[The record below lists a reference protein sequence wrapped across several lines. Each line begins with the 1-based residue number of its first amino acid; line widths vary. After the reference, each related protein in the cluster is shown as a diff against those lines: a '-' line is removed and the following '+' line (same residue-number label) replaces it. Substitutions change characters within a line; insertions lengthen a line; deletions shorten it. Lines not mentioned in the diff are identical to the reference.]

1 MNSMGSRGSGEMNS
15 IMMEEDDPMDLG
27 KPMSADEFRD
37 RFDEGRDPGLDF
49 YRHDSVQ
56 QLDDLEEVIAQALP
70 RDRGAMERDTER
82 EGMPLETVIP
92 YDFDPTRD
100 TIIIDIP
107 RGYGAAS
114 GKTMEIK
121 CHRFKPGAAVAIPVP
136 KFTAAGRVARVSAVG
151 HASDDG
157 RTMGATEAE
166 PAPSMSLT
174 GTTGTTGTGSDDG
187 DDGTAAKSVLAS
199 RAKSA
204 TRTTTVSQLYNGKG
218 VRGDDFE
225 LGTPTEEDFKAEV
238 TLMDELGRLIDGGE
252 DSDSGDQGAVS
263 GGDTAGGGESAQSG
277 RRSEQEED
285 PSADGIWFTD
295 KKVDADRRRDTN
307 NDTNKI
313 DSRGEAAA
321 ARGDPST
328 PGTDERSVSETRA
341 DMDEMGVPLD
351 DLEGWVVD
359 SPAEKDR
366 LKKKNNK
373 KKKLTWFFGK
383 SSGWG
388 FFRSGKKGDLDA
400 QGLHLNES
408 ALEKMEKSGRGDAP
422 SSRRASIDEPRRNS
436 FDGNRR
442 RSGEW
447 QRPDP
452 WSGMM
457 PRAGQPPS
465 KRSSGK
471 SIVSLASSG
480 GSIESLKEALAARQ
494 NSFGLVQ
501 RADSMTVPNGTGG
514 RAFKVVACQG
524 LTVQDDHAWVH
535 EGDDQD
541 EQHQDEHQRARSPD
555 RVARPSQV
563 DSNGRRRSSLDS
575 ESGDE
580 SGPVV
585 MPRSNY
591 VQRMERKERRETSAG
606 GDGSA
611 MRRRTGRAVDKK
623 NVPGVLYLDD
633 MPFAEGGFAK
643 VYRGAFNN
651 DGLSIAVAIKQMTYS
666 LPEGET
672 PTSLKF
678 SRDLVTSR
686 DERTPADRARDKLRG
701 MGRTATREVEISKLC
716 THRNVVSHIMD
727 HTGPSTD
734 PADIAE
740 TTAREDGETDDE
752 PSLGNVSRWKTYI
765 ITEFCI
771 GGSLRDILRQP
782 ELVAATKQVRSS
794 AAQLCVLK
802 QVVEGMKYLHS
813 IGVVHN
819 DLKASNV
826 LLHPSSETNCR
837 WSAKIGDFGIARRIP
852 PGHARVP
859 LDVMNGTV
867 SHMAP
872 ELLNDKFISRA
883 TDVYSFAVLLWE
895 VAAQGETPFSGIDAV
910 DVIAAVVKH
919 DLRPKFA
926 ENAFRPLVQL
936 ATRCWHA
943 DPNKRP
949 SFERIGVDL
958 CAWEPLVTFQRVENV
973 TYMPI
978 REGQELTGQM
988 SGADATLTEGID
1000 DNDVTNLSQASSEM
1014 PLSTASVESL
1024 EAHARELRI
1033 AGGE

>member
-1 MNSMGSRGSGEMNS
+1 
-15 IMMEEDDPMDLG
+15 
-27 KPMSADEFRD
+27 
-37 RFDEGRDPGLDF
+37 
-49 YRHDSVQ
+49 
-56 QLDDLEEVIAQALP
+56 
-70 RDRGAMERDTER
+70 
-82 EGMPLETVIP
+82 
-92 YDFDPTRD
+92 
-100 TIIIDIP
+100 
-107 RGYGAAS
+107 
-114 GKTMEIK
+114 
-121 CHRFKPGAAVAIPVP
+121 
-136 KFTAAGRVARVSAVG
+136 
-151 HASDDG
+151 
-157 RTMGATEAE
+157 
-166 PAPSMSLT
+166 
-174 GTTGTTGTGSDDG
+174 
-187 DDGTAAKSVLAS
+187 
-199 RAKSA
+199 
-204 TRTTTVSQLYNGKG
+204 
-218 VRGDDFE
+218 
-225 LGTPTEEDFKAEV
+225 
-238 TLMDELGRLIDGGE
+238 
-252 DSDSGDQGAVS
+252 
-263 GGDTAGGGESAQSG
+263 
-277 RRSEQEED
+277 
-285 PSADGIWFTD
+285 
-295 KKVDADRRRDTN
+295 
-307 NDTNKI
+307 
-313 DSRGEAAA
+313 
-321 ARGDPST
+321 
-328 PGTDERSVSETRA
+328 
-341 DMDEMGVPLD
+341 MDEMGVPLD
-351 DLEGWVVD
+351 DLEGWIVD
-359 SPAEKDR
+359 SPAKKDG
-366 LKKKNNK
+366 LKKKK

-388 FFRSGKKGDLDA
+388 FFGSGKKGDLDP

-408 ALEKMEKSGRGDAP
+408 ALEKMQKSGRGSQP
-422 SSRRASIDEPRRNS
+422 SSRRGSIDEPARRNS
-436 FDGNRR
+436 FDGHRR

-447 QRPDP
+447 RGPDP

-457 PRAGQPPS
+457 PRAGQPPV

-471 SIVSLASSG
+471 SIVSHGSS

-524 LTVQDDHAWVH
+524 LTVQDDHAWN
-535 EGDDQD
+535 ERARPRSPIASPGPARWTRTGDD
-541 EQHQDEHQRARSPD
+541 
-555 RVARPSQV
+555 VARWTLSL
-563 DSNGRRRSSLDS
+563 GRSRT
-575 ESGDE
+575 
-580 SGPVV
+580 VV

-813 IGVVHN
+813 ICVVHN

-852 PGHARVP
+852 PGAARVP
-859 LDVMNGTV
+859 LDIMNGTV

-872 ELLNDKFISRA
+872 ELLNDKFMSRA
-883 TDVYSFAVLLWE
+883 TDVYSFGVLLWE
-895 VAAQGETPFSGIDAV
+895 IAAQGETPFSGIDAV
-910 DVIAAVVKH
+910 DVVAAVGKH

-926 ENAFRPLVQL
+926 ENKCSGRLVQPPRG
-936 ATRCWHA
+936 AGTRIRTNA
-943 DPNKRP
+943 RV
-949 SFERIGVDL
+949 SSGS
-958 CAWEPLVTFQRVENV
+958 AWICPPGSR
-973 TYMPI
+973 
-978 REGQELTGQM
+978 
-988 SGADATLTEGID
+988 S
-1000 DNDVTNLSQASSEM
+1000 
-1014 PLSTASVESL
+1014 
-1024 EAHARELRI
+1024 
-1033 AGGE
+1033 

>member
-1 MNSMGSRGSGEMNS
+1 MNN

-27 KPMSADEFRD
+27 KPMSADEFHD
-37 RFDEGRDPGLDF
+37 RFDEGRDPGLGF
-49 YRHDSVQ
+49 YRHDSVH
-56 QLDDLEEVIAQALP
+56 QLDNLEEVIAQALP

-92 YDFDPTRD
+92 YDFDPMRD

-121 CHRFKPGAAVAIPVP
+121 CHKFKPGAAVAIPVP
-136 KFTAAGRVARVSAVG
+136 KFTAAGGVAQGSAIG
-151 HASDDG
+151 SASDS
-157 RTMGATEAE
+157 RTMGTTSEAE
-166 PAPSMSLT
+166 PAPSTT
-174 GTTGTTGTGSDDG
+174 GTTGTAGTGSDDG
-187 DDGTAAKSVLAS
+187 DNATAGKSVLAS

-204 TRTTTVSQLYNGKG
+204 TRTTTVSQLCTHGNSAF
-218 VRGDDFE
+218 DDVDH
-225 LGTPTEEDFKAEV
+225 TTEELTEFKAEV

-252 DSDSGDQGAVS
+252 DSDGSGDGAGAVS
-263 GGDTAGGGESAQSG
+263 GEPPGGGESAQSG
-277 RRSEQEED
+277 RRSARED
-285 PSADGIWFTD
+285 SSADGIWFTD
-295 KKVDADRRRDTN
+295 KKVDADRRRDRE
-307 NDTNKI
+307 
-313 DSRGEAAA
+313 RGTEGGTERGTEKVDFGGDAAAVAA
-321 ARGDPST
+321 ARGDAST
-328 PGTDERSVSETRA
+328 PGTDERSVSETRSESRA

-351 DLEGWVVD
+351 DLEGWIVD
-359 SPAEKDR
+359 SPAKKDG
-366 LKKKNNK
+366 LKKK

-388 FFRSGKKGDLDA
+388 FFGSGKKGDLDP

-408 ALEKMEKSGRGDAP
+408 ALEKMQKSGRGDTP

-436 FDGNRR
+436 FDGHRR

-447 QRPDP
+447 RGPDP

-457 PRAGQPPS
+457 PRAGQPPV

-471 SIVSLASSG
+471 SIVSHGSS

-524 LTVQDDHAWVH
+524 LTVQDDHAWN
-535 EGDDQD
+535 EGDEREGDQN
-541 EQHQDEHQRARSPD
+541 ERAGRPRSPD

-575 ESGDE
+575 ESGEE
-580 SGPVV
+580 SEPVV

-686 DERTPADRARDKLRG
+686 DERTPADRAKDKLRG
-701 MGRTATREVEISKLC
+701 MGRSATREVEISKLC

-740 TTAREDGETDDE
+740 ATIREDGEAEHD
-752 PSLGNVSRWKTYI
+752 PSLGKTSRWKTYI

-852 PGHARVP
+852 PGAARVP
-859 LDVMNGTV
+859 LDIMNGTV

-872 ELLNDKFISRA
+872 ELLNDKFMSRA
-883 TDVYSFAVLLWE
+883 TDVYSFGVLLWE
-895 VAAQGETPFSGIDAV
+895 IAAQGETPFSGIDAV
-910 DVIAAVVKH
+910 DVVAAVVKH

-926 ENAFRPLVQL
+926 ENAFWPLVQL

-943 DPNKRP
+943 DPHERP

-958 CAWEPLVTFQRVENV
+958 SAWEPLVTFQRVENV
-973 TYMPI
+973 SYMPI
-978 REGQELTGQM
+978 REGTEGM

-1000 DNDVTNLSQASSEM
+1000 DNDSKNPSQASSEM

>member
-1 MNSMGSRGSGEMNS
+1 
-15 IMMEEDDPMDLG
+15 
-27 KPMSADEFRD
+27 
-37 RFDEGRDPGLDF
+37 
-49 YRHDSVQ
+49 
-56 QLDDLEEVIAQALP
+56 
-70 RDRGAMERDTER
+70 
-82 EGMPLETVIP
+82 
-92 YDFDPTRD
+92 
-100 TIIIDIP
+100 
-107 RGYGAAS
+107 
-114 GKTMEIK
+114 
-121 CHRFKPGAAVAIPVP
+121 
-136 KFTAAGRVARVSAVG
+136 
-151 HASDDG
+151 
-157 RTMGATEAE
+157 
-166 PAPSMSLT
+166 
-174 GTTGTTGTGSDDG
+174 
-187 DDGTAAKSVLAS
+187 
-199 RAKSA
+199 
-204 TRTTTVSQLYNGKG
+204 
-218 VRGDDFE
+218 
-225 LGTPTEEDFKAEV
+225 
-238 TLMDELGRLIDGGE
+238 
-252 DSDSGDQGAVS
+252 
-263 GGDTAGGGESAQSG
+263 
-277 RRSEQEED
+277 
-285 PSADGIWFTD
+285 
-295 KKVDADRRRDTN
+295 
-307 NDTNKI
+307 
-313 DSRGEAAA
+313 
-321 ARGDPST
+321 
-328 PGTDERSVSETRA
+328 
-341 DMDEMGVPLD
+341 
-351 DLEGWVVD
+351 
-359 SPAEKDR
+359 
-366 LKKKNNK
+366 
-373 KKKLTWFFGK
+373 
-383 SSGWG
+383 
-388 FFRSGKKGDLDA
+388 
-400 QGLHLNES
+400 
-408 ALEKMEKSGRGDAP
+408 
-422 SSRRASIDEPRRNS
+422 
-436 FDGNRR
+436 
-442 RSGEW
+442 
-447 QRPDP
+447 
-452 WSGMM
+452 M
-457 PRAGQPPS
+457 PRAGQPPV

-471 SIVSLASSG
+471 SIVSHGSS

-524 LTVQDDHAWVH
+524 LTVQDDHAWN
-535 EGDDQD
+535 EGDEREGDQN
-541 EQHQDEHQRARSPD
+541 ERARPRSPD

-563 DSNGRRRSSLDS
+563 DSNGQRRSSLDS
-575 ESGDE
+575 ESGEE
-580 SGPVV
+580 SEPVV

-686 DERTPADRARDKLRG
+686 DERTPADRAKDKLRG
-701 MGRTATREVEISKLC
+701 MGRSATREVEISKLC

-740 TTAREDGETDDE
+740 ATIREDGEAEHD
-752 PSLGNVSRWKTYI
+752 PSLGKTSRWKTYI

-852 PGHARVP
+852 PGAARVP
-859 LDVMNGTV
+859 LDIMNGTV

-872 ELLNDKFISRA
+872 ELLNDKFMSRA
-883 TDVYSFAVLLWE
+883 TDVYSFGVLLWE
-895 VAAQGETPFSGIDAV
+895 IAAQGETPFSGIDAV
-910 DVIAAVVKH
+910 DVVAAVVKH

-926 ENAFRPLVQL
+926 ENAFWPLVQL
-936 ATRCWHA
+936 ATQCWHA
-943 DPNKRP
+943 DPHERP
-949 SFERIGVDL
+949 SFELIGVGL
-958 CAWEPLVTFQRVENV
+958 SAWEPLVTFQRVENV
-973 TYMPI
+973 SYMPI
-978 REGQELTGQM
+978 REGTEGM

-1000 DNDVTNLSQASSEM
+1000 DNDSKNPSQASSEM

>member
-1 MNSMGSRGSGEMNS
+1 MGSRGSGEMNN

-37 RFDEGRDPGLDF
+37 RFDEGRDPGPGF
-49 YRHDSVQ
+49 YRHSSVH
-56 QLDDLEEVIAQALP
+56 QLDNLEEVIAQALP

-92 YDFDPTRD
+92 YDFDPMRD

-136 KFTAAGRVARVSAVG
+136 KFTAAGRVARGSAVG
-151 HASDDG
+151 SASDS
-157 RTMGATEAE
+157 RTMGTTFEAKPAPSLGVE
-166 PAPSMSLT
+166 PAPSTT
-174 GTTGTTGTGSDDG
+174 GTTGTTGTGSDETDNA
-187 DDGTAAKSVLAS
+187 TAAKSVLAS

-204 TRTTTVSQLYNGKG
+204 TRTTTVSQLCAHGNSTS
-218 VRGDDFE
+218 DDVNP
-225 LGTPTEEDFKAEV
+225 TTEEVTLMSAEV
-238 TLMDELGRLIDGGE
+238 TLMDELGRLIDGGGE
-252 DSDSGDQGAVS
+252 SDGSGDETGAVS
-263 GGDTAGGGESAQSG
+263 GEPPGGCESAQSG
-277 RRSEQEED
+277 RRSAQEVS
-285 PSADGIWFTD
+285 SADGIWFTD
-295 KKVDADRRRDTN
+295 KKVDADRRRDEKV
-307 NDTNKI
+307 DF
-313 DSRGEAAA
+313 RGEATTTAAAAA
-321 ARGDPST
+321 ARDDRST
-328 PGTDERSVSETRA
+328 PGTNERSVSETKA
-341 DMDEMGVPLD
+341 DMDEMGVPLE

-359 SPAEKDR
+359 SPAKKDR
-366 LKKKNNK
+366 LKKKK

-388 FFRSGKKGDLDA
+388 FFGSGKKRDLDA
-400 QGLHLNES
+400 QGLHLKES
-408 ALEKMEKSGRGDAP
+408 ALEQIEKSGRGETP
-422 SSRRASIDEPRRNS
+422 SSRRASMDEPRRNS

-457 PRAGQPPS
+457 PRAGQPPV

-471 SIVSLASSG
+471 SIVSHGSS

-524 LTVQDDHAWVH
+524 LTVQDDHAWN
-535 EGDDQD
+535 EGDQREGDQN
-541 EQHQDEHQRARSPD
+541 EPRPRSPD

-606 GDGSA
+606 GDGST

-678 SRDLVTSR
+678 SRDFTSR
-686 DERTPADRARDKLRG
+686 DERSPADKAKDKLRG
-701 MGRTATREVEISKLC
+701 MGRSATREVEISKLC

-734 PADIAE
+734 PADIAKA
-740 TTAREDGETDDE
+740 TIREEGEAEHE
-752 PSLGNVSRWKTYI
+752 PFLGELSRWKTYI

-802 QVVEGMKYLHS
+802 QVVEGMNYLHS

-826 LLHPSSETNCR
+826 LLHPSGETNCR

-859 LDVMNGTV
+859 LDIMNGTV

-872 ELLNDKFISRA
+872 ELLNDRFMSRA
-883 TDVYSFAVLLWE
+883 TDVYSFGVLLWE
-895 VAAQGETPFSGIDAV
+895 IAAQGETPFSGIDAV
-910 DVIAAVVKH
+910 DIVAAVVKH

-943 DPNKRP
+943 DPNERP
-949 SFERIGVDL
+949 SFDQIGVDL
-958 CAWEPLVTFQRVENV
+958 LAWEPLVTFQRVENV

-978 REGQELTGQM
+978 REGTEL

-1000 DNDVTNLSQASSEM
+1000 DNDATNPSQASSEM

-1024 EAHARELRI
+1024 EVHARELRI